1 MKNIIIFLL
10 LLFASLKSM
19 GQIDTIRVNIKPR
32 PSTPTLSATKTNINT
47 GESVTVS
54 ASGCNGN
61 IIWDISTTGSSVN
74 VSPTKT
80 TTYSAFCNLNGCNGA
95 TASIT
100 VGVNSPIPTIKGSA
114 NEMCSGNEVTLT
126 AYGCSGSIE
135 WSTGVNGI
143 VSIKVNPTAT
153 TTYQAYCNTSAGRS
167 AAADFTIKVNPYP
180 APPLVNNA
188 TIIIENNT
196 TLNATGCNETYEWNT
211 GAKTQS
217 ITVSPRIQTDYKVK
231 CIQNGCPSSDA
242 VATVTVISPKSDVYA
257 AADKICK
264 GKSTTIFAKNC
275 NGTYKWNTGATG
287 ESISVSPAQTTQY
300 SVVCST
306 SVGDGTPVYI
316 TITVNDLP
324 NRPVLFGDTLI
335 NNGKTA
341 KIKGIC
347 SGNAIRWGTG
357 DTTEIINV
365 TPKQTS
371 WYKANCISTFGCIG
385 TSDSI
390 RVRVATPPIEIVPK
404 ERIVKIINKR
414 KQISICEGEKVQ
426 LDLIGCETAS
436 KVNWNSGE
444 TTRKILIQPLKNA
457 SYWASCTDN
466 AGTKYDSLDVLVN
479 AKPKISLEKD
489 TIRTTLSKLT
499 TLKVKN
505 CVGKITWLGSGNI
518 SQIGGDTLQ
527 VIPTESIKT
536 YRAFCTNLSGC
547 NSDTL
552 AFIVVANPAKP
563 MVQLPT
569 KVCEGSMISLKA
581 TGCPTNTKYVW
592 EIAKIIDGKNRKEI
606 FEGENYE
613 GKFLKNDAYVVYCA
627 YLSNPTIKSDTLKI
641 SLKPTPITLENV
653 IVYPN
658 PTYDIMKIKSDGCM
672 NGVNLRLWDIGGRLL
687 YDSQGI
693 EEKDILK
700 LSVGDLP
707 SAEYVLQIIANE
719 PRKTINKLILKANN
733 K

>member
-1 MKNIIIFLL
+1 MKNIKIFFF

-19 GQIDTIRVNIKPR
+19 GQIDTIQVNIKPR

-61 IIWDISTTGSSVN
+61 IIWDIGTTGSSVN

-95 TASIT
+95 TALIT
-100 VGVNSPIPTIKGSA
+100 VGVNSPIPTIKGST
-114 NEMCSGNEVTLT
+114 NEVCSGNEVTLT
-126 AYGCSGSIE
+126 AYGCGGSIE
-135 WSTGVNGI
+135 WSTGVNGN
-143 VSIKVNPTAT
+143 VSINVNPMVT

-180 APPLVNNA
+180 TPPLVNNA
-188 TIIIENNT
+188 TIILENHT
-196 TLNATGCNETYEWNT
+196 TLNATGCNGSIEWST
-211 GAKTQS
+211 GEKTQS
-217 ITVSPRIQTDYKVK
+217 ITVSPKIQTEYKVK

-242 VATVTVISPKSDVYA
+242 VATVTVISPKSDIYA
-257 AADKICK
+257 STEKICK
-264 GKSTTIFAKNC
+264 GKSTTLFAKNC
-275 NGTYKWNTGATG
+275 NGTYKWNTGAIG
-287 ESISVSPAQTTQY
+287 ESIAVSPTQTTQY

-335 NNGKTA
+335 NSGKTA
-341 KIKGIC
+341 KIRGIC

-365 TPKQTS
+365 TPKQTT
-371 WYKANCISTFGCIG
+371 WYKANCISSLGCIG
-385 TSDSI
+385 ASDSI
-390 RVRVATPPIEIVPK
+390 RVRVATPPIEIIPK
-404 ERIVKIINKR
+404 ERVVKIINKR

-479 AKPKISLEKD
+479 PKPKISSEKD

-505 CVGKITWLGSGNI
+505 CIGKITWLGGGNI
-518 SQIGGDTLQ
+518 SQIGEDTLQ

-536 YRAFCTNLSGC
+536 YRAFCT
-547 NSDTL
+547 
-552 AFIVVANPAKP
+552 I
-563 MVQLPT
+563 
-569 KVCEGSMISLKA
+569 
-581 TGCPTNTKYVW
+581 
-592 EIAKIIDGKNRKEI
+592 
-606 FEGENYE
+606 
-613 GKFLKNDAYVVYCA
+613 
-627 YLSNPTIKSDTLKI
+627 
-641 SLKPTPITLENV
+641 
-653 IVYPN
+653 
-658 PTYDIMKIKSDGCM
+658 
-672 NGVNLRLWDIGGRLL
+672 
-687 YDSQGI
+687 
-693 EEKDILK
+693 
-700 LSVGDLP
+700 
-707 SAEYVLQIIANE
+707 
-719 PRKTINKLILKANN
+719 
-733 K
+733 